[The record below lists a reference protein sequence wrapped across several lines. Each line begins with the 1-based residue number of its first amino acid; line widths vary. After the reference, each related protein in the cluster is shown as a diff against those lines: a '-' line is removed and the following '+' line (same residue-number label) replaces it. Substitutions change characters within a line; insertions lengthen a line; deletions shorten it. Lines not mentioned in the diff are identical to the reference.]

1 MSRTIVLATID
12 AGPVEVDEPAWCVGH
27 AWQRDI
33 GRNDITH
40 RSVRVTAA
48 ADTYSHGYQP
58 LLRVCM
64 AWAPFVELVP
74 RVVVELDLQGE
85 YEAEEVSHLAGVL
98 RTAAARMEAVA
109 AEAIRLRGDR
119 S

>member
-1 MSRTIVLATID
+1 MNRTIVLATID
-12 AGPVEVDEPAWCVGH
+12 AGPVEVDEPSWCVGH

-40 RSVRVTAA
+40 RSVPVTAT
-48 ADTYSHGYQP
+48 ADTYSYGAQSV
-58 LLRVCM
+58 LK
-64 AWAPFVELVP
+64 AWMSLAPFVELVP

-85 YEAEEVSHLAGVL
+85 YEAEEVAHLAGVL
-98 RTAAARMEAVA
+98 RTAAARIEAVA
-109 AEAIRLRGDR
+109 AEAIRLRGER